1 MKNVLFPLPLTPFEL
16 YYWAD
21 DRSDYPTTF
30 PIELSFFGTLNEPA
44 FRAAVLEAQRRHP
57 LLTARI
63 DDREADPRWIAT
75 DNPEPPIDWGA
86 EGAPIRYPGGA
97 PIDLRVQVG
106 LRVWA
111 RHGAAKSLA
120 RFEFH
125 HACCDGLAAIGF
137 LGDFLVC
144 YANACMGEGPIA
156 PLSELVPERL
166 LERGS
171 LVVDN
176 PELPSLKTAVR
187 DSWVTARLWIGILFQ
202 RCALLAA
209 PQGSGNGAPQK
220 AAPLSASA
228 NSVEPR
234 EEIIEFQ
241 TRVLVPSEAEQL
253 RAAAN
258 SQGVTVNDLLTRDLL
273 AVLKDWNQSHG
284 EPGGQRLRLSVPVN
298 VRCALDRGMPA
309 ANRIG
314 FGFVELEARDF
325 RDRASLL
332 AAVRRQMDQIKQWK
346 LGLYFLGGLTFA
358 SKFKSL
364 IPWALHRNRSFAT
377 MVLSNLGR
385 IFTKTPLP
393 RREGR
398 LTCGD
403 VELERL
409 TGVPPIRPL
418 TRGSFAI
425 FEYGGE
431 FTICLRCD
439 PKLFRPRDCG
449 ELIDAYADRLRETAR
464 LGA

>member
-1 MKNVLFPLPLTPFEL
+1 VKNVLFPLPLTPFER

-21 DRSDYPTTF
+21 NRPDYPTTF

-44 FRAAVLEAQRRHP
+44 FRAAVLAAQGRHP

-63 DDREADPRWIAT
+63 DDQGVDPRWVAT
-75 DNPEPPIDWGA
+75 EKPEPPIDWAA
-86 EGAPIRYPGGA
+86 EGEPIRYPGDA
-97 PIDLRVQVG
+97 PINLRVQVG

-111 RHGAAKSLA
+111 RPGVAKSLA

-125 HACCDGLAAIGF
+125 HASCDGLAAIQF
-137 LGDFLVC
+137 VSDFLVC
-144 YANACMGEGPIA
+144 YANACAGEGAIA
-156 PLSELVPERL
+156 TLAELVPERL

-171 LVVDN
+171 LSVDN
-176 PELPSLKTAVR
+176 PEPPSLKTAAR
-187 DSWVTARLWIGILFQ
+187 DSWVTARLWIGILVQ

-209 PQGSGNGAPQK
+209 PRGPADV
-220 AAPLSASA
+220 AARVGPS
-228 NSVEPR
+228 ER
-234 EEIIEFQ
+234 IIEFE

-284 EPGGQRLRLSVPVN
+284 EPGGRRLRISVPVN
-298 VRCALDRGMPA
+298 IRCSLDRDMPA

-314 FGFVELEARDF
+314 FGFVEPEPRDF
-325 RDRASLL
+325 RDRATLL

-346 LGLYFLGGLTFA
+346 LGLYFLGGLAFA
-358 SKFKSL
+358 SQFKSL

-385 IFTKTPLP
+385 IFAKTPLP

-398 LTCGD
+398 LICGD

-425 FEYGGE
+425 FEYAGE
-431 FTICLRCD
+431 FAICLRCD

-449 ELIDAYADRLRETAR
+449 ELVDAYADRLRETAR